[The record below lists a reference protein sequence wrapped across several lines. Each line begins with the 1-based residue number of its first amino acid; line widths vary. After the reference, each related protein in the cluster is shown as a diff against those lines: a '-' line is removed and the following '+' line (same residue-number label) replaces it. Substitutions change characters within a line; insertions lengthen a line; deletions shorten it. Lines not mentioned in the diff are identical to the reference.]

1 MGRAS
6 SSIRGNLKKELAG
19 VVLAAFTLLLVLS
32 LFSFNPDDPSFNNQ
46 FSEPQRATNMAGSVG
61 AYLADLFFQAFGIV
75 AFLWPIAFALLAWKL
90 FVLPELNLNQPA
102 KIASWIILLVS
113 GSSLLSLGIGK
124 MRILGASLDA
134 GGALGRNCA
143 RLSDHYLNL
152 IGSLIL
158 FILLFIIGIMILTRL
173 SWVELG
179 ERIWGHFL
187 AALDWVRRLWQPQKG
202 KKRKEEPR
210 EPPKIIE
217 KDAPPIISTPAA
229 SSPPPI
235 IVKKGASPEKA
246 FSPVVEKQEH
256 FTFLDS
262 RGSYLLPPLTLLEN
276 PEAKE
281 IKVDQESLFAN
292 AKILEKR
299 LEDFGVFGKVVEVRP
314 GPVITMYE
322 YEPAPGVKINKIVN
336 LSDDLALALRAI
348 SVRIVAPIPGKAAVG
363 IEIPNSI
370 REPVYLKDI
379 LACEDFKKA
388 ESKLTMALGKD
399 IFGNPFITNL
409 AKMPHLLV
417 AGATGAGKSVSLNSM
432 ICSLLYKAD
441 PEEIKFLMIDPKR
454 LELSSYEGIP
464 HLLHSVVYDPKAAS
478 LVLRWAT
485 DEMEIRYR
493 LMAEKGVRN
502 IDRYN
507 QKVEKELK
515 EGRKRG
521 DNLLKE
527 IEGLESRTGE
537 NLSILPYIIIVID
550 ELADLM
556 MVSARDVEASLTR
569 LAQMA
574 RAAGIHLL
582 LATQRP
588 SVDVL
593 TGVIKANFPTRIS
606 FQVSSK
612 TDSRTILD
620 ANGAEHLLGA
630 GDMLFLPPGTSRLVR
645 VHGAY
650 ISEVEILRIV
660 EFWKKQG
667 KPDYDQSILQR
678 KEETAE
684 AGAEEYDEM
693 YDQAVAI
700 VTESRQAS
708 ISMVQRK
715 LRVGYNRAAR
725 MIEKMEQ
732 EGVVGP
738 ADGSKPR
745 EVYAKPI

>member
-1 MGRAS
+1 MGRISRTEGS
-6 SSIRGNLKKELAG
+6 SLKREILGIILVAFAALLA
-19 VVLAAFTLLLVLS
+19 LS
-32 LFSFNPDDPSFNNQ
+32 LFSFNPDDPSFNHRP
-46 FSEPQRATNMAGSVG
+46 SEPQKATNLAGFVG
-61 AYLADLFFQAFGIV
+61 AHLADLFFQTFGLTS
-75 AFLWPIAFALLAWKL
+75 FLWPFFFIFFSLKL
-90 FVLPELNLNQPA
+90 FLFSAIPLPVV
-102 KIASWIILLVS
+102 KVASSAGLFLAGS
-113 GSSLLSLGIGK
+113 GMLSLGLKKVNIWGE
-124 MRILGASLDA
+124 RIDA
-134 GGALGRNCA
+134 GGALGYFLA
-143 RLSDHYLNL
+143 RLAEKYLN
-152 IGSLIL
+152 ISGAAIL
-158 FILLFIIGIMILTRL
+158 FSVGLLIFLMVLTEF
-173 SWVELG
+173 SWAKTIRAVSRFFLVLWQQVRNLGKRLG
-179 ERIWGHFL
+179 E
-187 AALDWVRRLWQPQKG
+187 A
-202 KKRKEEPR
+202 KRKRAKESKKEK
-210 EPPKIIE
+210 ESVPPLIIKKE
-217 KDAPPIISTPAA
+217 GAEQKEAIGVV
-229 SSPPPI
+229 SPP
-235 IVKKGASPEKA
+235 
-246 FSPVVEKQEH
+246 VVQEKQEH

-262 RGSYLLPPLTLLEN
+262 RGSYVLPPLSLLET
-276 PEAKE
+276 PEQTESK
-281 IKVDQESLFAN
+281 IDKESLVAN
-292 AKILEKR
+292 ARILEKR
-299 LEDFGVFGKVVEVRP
+299 LEDFGVNGKVVEVRP

-322 YEPAPGVKINKIVN
+322 YEPAPGVKINKIVG

-370 REPVYLKDI
+370 REPVYLQDI
-379 LACEDFKKA
+379 LAREEFSQA
-388 ESKLTMALGKD
+388 ESKLTLALGKD
-399 IFGNPFITNL
+399 IFGAPFVTNL

-432 ICSLLYKAD
+432 VCSLLYKAD
-441 PEEIKFLMIDPKR
+441 PEEVKFLMIDPKR
-454 LELSSYEGIP
+454 LELSAYEGIP

-485 DEMEIRYR
+485 EEMEIRYR

-502 IDRYN
+502 IERYN
-507 QKVEKELK
+507 QKVDKEVK
-515 EGRKRG
+515 DSRRKG
-521 DNLLKE
+521 GTLLKE
-527 IEGLESRTGE
+527 TEGLEERTGE
-537 NLSILPYIIIVID
+537 NLSPLPYIVIVID

-620 ANGAEHLLGA
+620 ANGAEHLLGS

-650 ISEVEILRIV
+650 VSEIEILRIV

-667 KPDYDQSILQR
+667 KPVYDHSILR
-678 KEETAE
+678 AKEEAAE
-684 AGAEEYDEM
+684 AETDGYDEM
-693 YDQAVAI
+693 YDQAVA
-700 VTESRQAS
+700 VVAELRQAS
-708 ISMVQRK
+708 ISMLQRR

-745 EVYAKPI
+745 EVYIKHFEKE

>member
-1 MGRAS
+1 MAKAS
-6 SSIRGNLKKELAG
+6 SSSKSGLKREILG
-19 VVLAAFTLLLVLS
+19 VVFLALAVLLALS
-32 LFSFNPDDPSFNNQ
+32 LLSFNPEDPSFNNRI
-46 FSEPQRATNMAGSVG
+46 SGPSKATNLAGFIG
-61 AYLADLFFQAFGIV
+61 AHLADIFFQTFGLS
-75 AFLWPIAFALLAWKL
+75 AFLWPFFLILFSLKFLQVLKIPFPPVKTAAFIGV
-90 FVLPELNLNQPA
+90 FVTA
-102 KIASWIILLVS
+102 
-113 GSSLLSLGIGK
+113 SSLLSLSFGK
-124 MRILGASLDA
+124 KNILGGIFDS
-134 GGALGRNCA
+134 GGALGHFFA
-143 RLSDHYLNL
+143 RLATGYFNFT
-152 IGSLIL
+152 GSFLLFALIL
-158 FILLFIIGIMILTRL
+158 IICAMTLTGLSVLEVGRTAGGFVVAAVDWGKGIWKARQKKKKEAPKEIKKDKEP
-173 SWVELG
+173 V
-179 ERIWGHFL
+179 L
-187 AALDWVRRLWQPQKG
+187 ALHG
-202 KKRKEEPR
+202 KKEEEEKKEGPAPAVH
-210 EPPKIIE
+210 PP
-217 KDAPPIISTPAA
+217 A
-229 SSPPPI
+229 
-235 IVKKGASPEKA
+235 VQ
-246 FSPVVEKQEH
+246 EKQEH
-256 FTFLDS
+256 FTFLNS
-262 RGSYLLPPLTLLEN
+262 RGSYVLPPLSLLES
-276 PEAKE
+276 PEQKE
-281 IKVDQESLFAN
+281 IKVDRESLLAN

-299 LEDFGVFGKVVEVRP
+299 LEDFGVEGKVTEVRP
-314 GPVITMYE
+314 GPVITMFE

-363 IEIPNSI
+363 IEIPNSV
-370 REPVYLKDI
+370 RDPVYLKDI
-379 LACEDFKKA
+379 LGCEDFAKA
-388 ESKLTMALGKD
+388 ESKLTLALGKD
-399 IFGNPFITNL
+399 IFGNSFVTNL

-441 PEEIKFLMIDPKR
+441 PEEVKFLMIDPKR
-454 LELSSYEGIP
+454 LELSAYEGIP
-464 HLLHSVVYDPKAAS
+464 HLLHPVVFDPKAAAM
-478 LVLRWAT
+478 VLRWAT
-485 DEMEIRYR
+485 EEMEIRYR

-507 QKVEKELK
+507 QKVDRELK
-515 EGRKRG
+515 DARKKG
-521 DNLLKE
+521 GTILKE
-527 IEGLESRTGE
+527 TEGLEERTGE
-537 NLSILPYIIIVID
+537 NLSLLPYVVIVID

-620 ANGAEHLLGA
+620 ANGAEHLLGM
-630 GDMLFLPPGTSRLVR
+630 GDMLLLPPGTSRLVR
-645 VHGAY
+645 VHGAF
-650 ISEVEILRIV
+650 IAENEITRVV

-667 KPDYDQSILQR
+667 KPVYDQSILKP

-684 AGAEEYDEM
+684 ADAEGYDEM
-693 YDQAVAI
+693 YDQAVA
-700 VTESRQAS
+700 VVAESRQAS
-708 ISMVQRK
+708 ISMLQRR

-745 EVYAKPI
+745 EVYIKNFEQ

>member
-124 MRILGASLDA
+124 MSILGASLDA

-262 RGSYLLPPLTLLEN
+262 RGSYVLPPLTLLEN

-521 DNLLKE
+521 DNLLIE

-537 NLSILPYIIIVID
+537 NLSTLPYIIIVID

-556 MVSARDVEASLTR
+556 VVSARDVEASLTR

>member
-1 MGRAS
+1 MGRKSAPDAS
-6 SSIRGNLKKELAG
+6 SLKGEIRAVALLGLA
-19 VVLAAFTLLLVLS
+19 VLLALS

-46 FSEPQRATNMAGSVG
+46 VSGPQKATNLAGFIG
-61 AYLADLFFQAFGIV
+61 AHLADIFFQIFGLT
-75 AFLWPIAFALLAWKL
+75 AFLWPFFFALLGLKILLFAE
-90 FVLPELNLNQPA
+90 FVLGWAQGVALA
-102 KIASWIILLVS
+102 GIFIT
-113 GSSLLSLGIGK
+113 GSSLLSLGWNKVG
-124 MRILGASLDA
+124 LWGVVLDS
-134 GGALGRNCA
+134 GGAVGRFFA
-143 RLSDHYLNL
+143 QLAERYLNFSGAL
-152 IGSLIL
+152 LL
-158 FILLFIIGIMILTRL
+158 LVILLVISAMVLTRL
-173 SWVELG
+173 SWVQAGQALLG
-179 ERIWGHFL
+179 LGAFLKGHFRRMRQRPRTPAKPKEIPRL
-187 AALDWVRRLWQPQKG
+187 AEKG
-202 KKRKEEPR
+202 KEPAAA
-210 EPPKIIE
+210 PLIIE
-217 KDAPPIISTPAA
+217 DSPAA
-229 SSPPPI
+229 HPGLPPPLPP
-235 IVKKGASPEKA
+235 GQ
-246 FSPVVEKQEH
+246 EKQEH
-256 FTFLDS
+256 FTFLNS
-262 RGSYLLPPLTLLEN
+262 RGSYVLPPLSLLES
-276 PEAKE
+276 PEQKE
-281 IKVDQESLFAN
+281 SKMDRESLLAN

-299 LEDFGVFGKVVEVRP
+299 LTDFGVEGKVVEVRP

-370 REPVYLKDI
+370 REPVHLKDI
-379 LACEDFKKA
+379 LAAEEFA
-388 ESKLTMALGKD
+388 GSESKLTLALGKD
-399 IFGNPFITNL
+399 IFGNPYVANL

-432 ICSLLYKAD
+432 VCSLLYKAD
-441 PEEIKFLMIDPKR
+441 PEEVKLLLIDPKR
-454 LELSSYEGIP
+454 LELSIYEGVP
-464 HLLHSVVYDPKAAS
+464 HLLHSVVFDPKAAS

-485 DEMEIRYR
+485 EEMEIRYR

-502 IDRYN
+502 IERYN
-507 QKVEKELK
+507 QKVEKEIK
-515 EGRKRG
+515 DARRKG
-521 DNLLKE
+521 GTLLKE
-527 IEGLESRTGE
+527 SEGLEERTGE
-537 NLSILPYIIIVID
+537 NLALLPYIVIVID

-620 ANGAEHLLGA
+620 ANGAENLLGS
-630 GDMLFLPPGTSRLVR
+630 GDMLFMPPGTSRLAR

-650 ISEVEILRIV
+650 VSELEIVRIV
-660 EFWKKQG
+660 EFWKNQG
-667 KPDYDQSILQR
+667 KPVYDATILKA
-678 KEETAE
+678 KEESAE
-684 AGAEEYDEM
+684 AEADGYDEM
-693 YDQAVAI
+693 YDQAVAL
-700 VTESRQAS
+700 VADSRQAS
-708 ISMVQRK
+708 ISMIQRK

-725 MIEKMEQ
+725 MIERMEQ

-745 EVYAKPI
+745 EVYVKKL

>member
-1 MGRAS
+1 MGRTAQS
-6 SSIRGNLKKELAG
+6 ERSTLKREIFGIILLAFA
-19 VVLAAFTLLLVLS
+19 VLLAIS
-32 LFSFNPDDPSFNNQ
+32 LFSYNPDDPSFNNHL
-46 FSEPQRATNMAGSVG
+46 SEPQKATNLPGFIG
-61 AYLADLFFQAFGIV
+61 AHLADVFFQFFGLT
-75 AFLWPIAFALLAWKL
+75 AFLWPLFLALFPLKL
-90 FVLPELNLNQPA
+90 FLFPESSFPA
-102 KIASWIILLVS
+102 SKTTSLIGLLTTV
-113 GSSLLSLGIGK
+113 SSLLSLGLGK
-124 MRILGASLDA
+124 VNIWGAMHESGGLLGHFFARIAEKYMNLSGA
-134 GGALGRNCA
+134 
-143 RLSDHYLNL
+143 
-152 IGSLIL
+152 LIL
-158 FILLFIIGIMILTRL
+158 FALLLVISVMVLTNL
-173 SWVELG
+173 SWMEISRGVSRAFAIVIG
-179 ERIWGHFL
+179 RGQTFWKT
-187 AALDWVRRLWQPQKG
+187 WRS
-202 KKRKEEPR
+202 KKRAEAKEA
-210 EPPKIIE
+210 KKE
-217 KDAPPIISTPAA
+217 KE
-229 SSPPPI
+229 SPPHLI
-235 IVKKGASPEKA
+235 IKKEGGPEIAKAPEKPP
-246 FSPVVEKQEH
+246 PVVKEKQEH
-256 FTFLDS
+256 FSFLDS
-262 RGSYLLPPLTLLEN
+262 RGSYVLPPLSLLEN
-276 PEAKE
+276 PEQKE
-281 IKVDQESLFAN
+281 TKVDKESLLAN

-299 LEDFGVFGKVVEVRP
+299 LADFGVEGKVVEVRP

-322 YEPAPGVKINKIVN
+322 YEPAPGVKINKIVG

-379 LACEDFKKA
+379 LGRDEFSKA
-388 ESKLTMALGKD
+388 ESKLTLALGKD
-399 IFGNPFITNL
+399 IFGNPFVTNL

-432 ICSLLYKAD
+432 VCSLLYKAD
-441 PEEIKFLMIDPKR
+441 PEEVKLLMIDPKR
-454 LELSSYEGIP
+454 LELSVYDGIP
-464 HLLHSVVYDPKAAS
+464 HLLHSVVYDPKAAA

-485 DEMEIRYR
+485 EEMEIRYR

-502 IDRYN
+502 IERYN
-507 QKVEKELK
+507 QKVEKDLK
-515 EGRKRG
+515 ESRRKG
-521 DNLLKE
+521 GSLLKE
-527 IEGLESRTGE
+527 TEGLEDRTGE
-537 NLSILPYIIIVID
+537 NLTLLPYIVIVID

-620 ANGAEHLLGA
+620 ANGAEHLLGS
-630 GDMLFLPPGTSRLVR
+630 GDMLFLPPGTSRVVR

-650 ISEVEILRIV
+650 VSEMEILRVV

-667 KPDYDQSILQR
+667 KPAYDHTILKT

-684 AGAEEYDEM
+684 ADSDGYDEM
-693 YDQAVAI
+693 YDQAVAL
-700 VTESRQAS
+700 VADSRQAS
-708 ISMVQRK
+708 ISMLQRR

-725 MIEKMEQ
+725 MIEKMEH

-745 EVYAKPI
+745 EVYVKKL

>member
-1 MGRAS
+1 MAKAS
-6 SSIRGNLKKELAG
+6 SSSKSGLKREILG
-19 VVLAAFTLLLVLS
+19 VVFLALAVLLALS
-32 LFSFNPDDPSFNNQ
+32 LLSFNPEDPSFNNRI
-46 FSEPQRATNMAGSVG
+46 SGPSKATNLAGFIG
-61 AYLADLFFQAFGIV
+61 AHLADIFFQTFGLS
-75 AFLWPIAFALLAWKL
+75 AFLWPFFLILFSLKFLQVLKILFPPVKTAAFIGV
-90 FVLPELNLNQPA
+90 FVTA
-102 KIASWIILLVS
+102 
-113 GSSLLSLGIGK
+113 SSLLSLSFGK
-124 MRILGASLDA
+124 KNILGGIFDS
-134 GGALGRNCA
+134 GGALGHFFA
-143 RLSDHYLNL
+143 RLATGYFNL
-152 IGSLIL
+152 TGSFLLFALIL
-158 FILLFIIGIMILTRL
+158 IICAMTLTGLSVLEVGRTAGGFVVAAVDWGKGIWKARQKKKKEAPKEIKKDKEP
-173 SWVELG
+173 V
-179 ERIWGHFL
+179 L
-187 AALDWVRRLWQPQKG
+187 ALHG
-202 KKRKEEPR
+202 KKEEEEKKEGPAPAVH
-210 EPPKIIE
+210 PP
-217 KDAPPIISTPAA
+217 A
-229 SSPPPI
+229 
-235 IVKKGASPEKA
+235 VQ
-246 FSPVVEKQEH
+246 EKQEH
-256 FTFLDS
+256 FTFLNS
-262 RGSYLLPPLTLLEN
+262 RGSYVLPPLSLLES
-276 PEAKE
+276 PEQKE
-281 IKVDQESLFAN
+281 IKVDRESLLAN

-299 LEDFGVFGKVVEVRP
+299 LEDFGVEGKVTEVRP
-314 GPVITMYE
+314 GPVITMFE

-363 IEIPNSI
+363 IEIPNSV
-370 REPVYLKDI
+370 RDPVYLKDI
-379 LACEDFKKA
+379 LGCEDFAKA
-388 ESKLTMALGKD
+388 ESKLTLALGKD
-399 IFGNPFITNL
+399 IFGNSFVTNL

-441 PEEIKFLMIDPKR
+441 PEEVKFLMIDPKR
-454 LELSSYEGIP
+454 LELSAYEGIP
-464 HLLHSVVYDPKAAS
+464 HLLHPVVFDPKAAAM
-478 LVLRWAT
+478 VLRWAT
-485 DEMEIRYR
+485 EEMEIRYR

-507 QKVEKELK
+507 QKVDRELK
-515 EGRKRG
+515 DARKKG
-521 DNLLKE
+521 GTILKE
-527 IEGLESRTGE
+527 TEGLEERTGE
-537 NLSILPYIIIVID
+537 NLSLLPYVVIVID

-620 ANGAEHLLGA
+620 ANGAEHLLGM
-630 GDMLFLPPGTSRLVR
+630 GDMLLLPPGTSRLVR
-645 VHGAY
+645 VHGAF
-650 ISEVEILRIV
+650 ITENEITRVV

-667 KPDYDQSILQR
+667 KPVYDQSILKP

-684 AGAEEYDEM
+684 ADAEGYDEM
-693 YDQAVAI
+693 YDQAVA
-700 VTESRQAS
+700 VVAESRQAS
-708 ISMVQRK
+708 ISMLQRR

-745 EVYAKPI
+745 EVYIKNFEQ

>member
-1 MGRAS
+1 MGKILNSERS
-6 SSIRGNLKKELAG
+6 SLKREILGVILLAFAAL
-19 VVLAAFTLLLVLS
+19 LALS
-32 LFSFNPDDPSFNNQ
+32 LFSYNPDDPSFNNQ
-46 FSEPQRATNMAGSVG
+46 FSEPQKATNLTGFIG
-61 AYLADLFFQAFGIV
+61 AHLADLFFQVFGLTS
-75 AFLWPIAFALLAWKL
+75 FLWPLFFVLFSFKL
-90 FVLPELNLNQPA
+90 FLSPGIYFQ
-102 KIASWIILLVS
+102 ASQI
-113 GSSLLSLGIGK
+113 SSLVGIFITACGLFSLGLGK
-124 MRILGASLDA
+124 MNIFGAMLDS
-134 GGALGRNCA
+134 GGALGRSFA
-143 RLSDHYLNL
+143 RAGERYLNL
-152 IGSLIL
+152 SGAALMFALVLVISV
-158 FILLFIIGIMILTRL
+158 MVLTNL
-173 SWVELG
+173 SWVEVGRALS
-179 ERIWGHFL
+179 RIFS
-187 AALDWVRRLWQPQKG
+187 AAAEKGRSLWKRRLRKMKEGTKTPKKG
-202 KKRKEEPR
+202 KEAAAPLIIKKEETVGESLPL
-210 EPPKIIE
+210 
-217 KDAPPIISTPAA
+217 
-229 SSPPPI
+229 
-235 IVKKGASPEKA
+235 
-246 FSPVVEKQEH
+246 VVEKQEH
-256 FTFLDS
+256 FSFMES
-262 RGSYLLPPLTLLEN
+262 RGSYVLPPLNLLES
-276 PEAKE
+276 PEQKE
-281 IKVDQESLFAN
+281 VKVDRESLLVN

-299 LEDFGVFGKVVEVRP
+299 LADFGVEGKVVEVRP

-322 YEPAPGVKINKIVN
+322 YEPAPGVKINKIVG

-379 LACEDFKKA
+379 LSREEFSKA
-388 ESKLTMALGKD
+388 ESKLTLALGKD
-399 IFGNPFITNL
+399 IFGNPFVTNL

-417 AGATGAGKSVSLNSM
+417 AGATGTGKSVSLNSM
-432 ICSLLYKAD
+432 VCSLLYKSD
-441 PEEIKFLMIDPKR
+441 PEEVKFLMIDPKR
-454 LELSSYEGIP
+454 LELSVYDGIP
-464 HLLHSVVYDPKAAS
+464 HLLHSVVYDPKAAAQ
-478 LVLRWAT
+478 VLRWAT
-485 DEMEIRYR
+485 EEMGIRYR

-502 IDRYN
+502 IERYN

-515 EGRKRG
+515 EARRKG
-521 DNLLKE
+521 GTLLKGT
-527 IEGLESRTGE
+527 EGLEDRTGE
-537 NLSILPYIIIVID
+537 NLTLLPYIVVVID

-620 ANGAEHLLGA
+620 ANGAEHLLGS

-650 ISEVEILRIV
+650 VAEVEILRVV

-667 KPDYDQSILQR
+667 HPVYDQSILKI
-678 KEETAE
+678 KEGTTEAE
-684 AGAEEYDEM
+684 SDGFDEM
-693 YDQAVAI
+693 YDQAVA
-700 VTESRQAS
+700 VVAESRQAS
-708 ISMVQRK
+708 ISMLQRK

-738 ADGSKPR
+738 ADGAKPR
-745 EVYAKPI
+745 EVYIKKL